1 MAIPQPYCSRC
12 HSMKTN
18 HSSGICPPCR
28 AAMAGGVPTGAPT
41 AGPTPTAR
49 PTPPPSYAR
58 PRRTTRRRRTTS
70 TSAYAASNQNLPPAP
85 VALGSGPML
94 LAALATLED
103 ALVAKADESGVNQDL
118 ERHFE
123 RYQKIKALALHP
135 ATGDNER
142 KAALR
147 QALCE
152 AIRMVV

>member
-1 MAIPQPYCSRC
+1 MAIPQPYCLRC
-12 HSMKTN
+12 HAMRTN
-18 HSSGICPPCR
+18 HSTGICPPCR
-28 AAMAGGVPTGAPT
+28 ASVAGGVPIGNAP
-41 AGPTPTAR
+41 PP
-49 PTPPPSYAR
+49 PPPPPSTPPPR
-58 PRRTTRRRRTTS
+58 PRRTTRRRT
-70 TSAYAASNQNLPPAP
+70 AAAAASYRATNQTLPPAP

-94 LAALATLED
+94 LQALATLED
-103 ALVAKADESGVNQDL
+103 ALVAKADEGGVNQEL
-118 ERHFE
+118 ERHFA